1 MVLVVAIILITT
13 VVLEQVILMVLE
25 IMVMTHDDGDGGLI
39 LILVIRWQKG
49 KEGQELMSSFVQRQM
64 NLVWRG
70 VALTLKINNAVS
82 DGCSTVNYKW
92 DGLDQDLQVG

>member
-25 IMVMTHDDGDGGLI
+25 IIVMTHDDGDGGLI
-39 LILVIRWQKG
+39 LILVFRWQKG
-49 KEGQELMSSFVQRQM
+49 KEGQELMSSFARRQI

-70 VALTLKINNAVS
+70 VALTLKINN
-82 DGCSTVNYKW
+82 GCSTVN
-92 DGLDQDLQVG
+92 